1 MKYDITHALSKY
13 YPDAQWSLTNNDYST
28 LQWMSPEI
36 SIPSEQEL
44 MDKILEMDSQ
54 EPLRLLRIERNKLLQ
69 EVDWVIIRCVSQGQD
84 IPQEWKNYMQ
94 SLRDLPQTSSPK
106 LDHNYNL
113 DLNSIN
119 WPTMPNL

>member
-13 YPDAQWSLTNNDYST
+13 YTDTQWSLSNNDYST

-69 EVDWVIIRCVSQGQD
+69 EVDWVIIKFVSQGKD

-106 LDHNYNL
+106 LDHNHNL

-119 WPTMPNL
+119 WPTIPNL